1 MNCRKLPDD
10 PTKQRINSPRNGHV
24 IVLTYFKNKKQHAFG
39 STTTASWL
47 KHNLHLVT
55 FFNVTGR
62 WDDFLP
68 RSEFKSASKKS
79 HDFQGRISWFFSTD
93 FQALMKDFPQ
103 VFSSLIWFLLG
114 QRKHVMPQKCPTLSR
129 SASVRS
135 DWPGT
140 EAVKICAENRTSEVG
155 GTRWAA
161 TRYKSNYI

>member
-1 MNCRKLPDD
+1 MNCRKLLDD

-24 IVLTYFKNKKQHAFG
+24 IVLTYFKNKKQHVFG

-62 WDDFLP
+62 WFLAKIWIQV
-68 RSEFKSASKKS
+68 RDLKNS

-93 FQALMKDFPQ
+93 FEALMKDFPQ
-103 VFSSLIWFLLG
+103 LFSYLIWFLLG

-129 SASVRS
+129 YASVRS

-140 EAVKICAENRTSEVG
+140 EAVKICAENRTSWSG
-155 GTRWAA
+155 WNKMG
-161 TRYKSNYI
+161 RY